1 MTLAH
6 KTSKATRLV
15 GYTIPRN
22 PVVNVN
28 TYAIHMDPLL
38 WDHPESFNPER
49 FLDEEGHVTKPEVF
63 VPFGLGVFFCLMFI
77 LQIRVVCYSLGN

>member
-6 KTSKATRLV
+6 KTSKATQLA

-22 PVVNVN
+22 TVVNVN

-38 WDHPESFNPER
+38 WEDPEAFKPER
-49 FLDEEGHVTKPEVF
+49 FLDEEGHVTKPEAF
-63 VPFGLGVFFCLMFI
+63 LPFGLGGFLMCFCLMFSFASKGCI
-77 LQIRVVCYSLGN
+77 

>member
-1 MTLAH
+1 
-6 KTSKATRLV
+6 
-15 GYTIPRN
+15 
-22 PVVNVN
+22 
-28 TYAIHMDPLL
+28 MDPWL